1 MATAPHPVSGHHC
14 KVWHHSLDTCKWQPG
29 WHWRPPRVRQESQ
42 FVDMRVSPS
51 RQCPGGPGSSG
62 VSQIVPVT
70 RQTSPWRGHPRR
82 HHPGRGRTC
91 HGCWLA
97 PSHVSLD
104 FSPKALWISEKCHVP
119 PIAMAANCGW
129 MSAQVSWFPR
139 VEKER
144 LIELTQG
151 HTWLMVNAGV
161 QGEHR
166 ASEAPGVAG
175 KTLEISWY

>member
-1 MATAPHPVSGHHC
+1 
-14 KVWHHSLDTCKWQPG
+14 
-29 WHWRPPRVRQESQ
+29 
-42 FVDMRVSPS
+42 
-51 RQCPGGPGSSG
+51 
-62 VSQIVPVT
+62 
-70 RQTSPWRGHPRR
+70 
-82 HHPGRGRTC
+82 
-91 HGCWLA
+91 
-97 PSHVSLD
+97 
-104 FSPKALWISEKCHVP
+104 
-119 PIAMAANCGW
+119 

-175 KTLEISWY
+175 KTLEIS